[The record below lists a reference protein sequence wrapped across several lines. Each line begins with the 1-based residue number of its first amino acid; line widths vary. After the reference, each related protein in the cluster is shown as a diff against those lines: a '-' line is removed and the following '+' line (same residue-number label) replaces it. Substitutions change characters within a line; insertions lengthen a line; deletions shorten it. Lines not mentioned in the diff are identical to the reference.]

1 MKAETAL
8 MYDAVHLFAKALHD
22 LDTSQ
27 QIDIK
32 PLSCDAVDFWPHGYS
47 LINYMKVVEMRG
59 LTGVIKFDHQG
70 FRSDFMLDIVELT
83 REGLKKIGTWNASEG
98 VNFTRTYGE
107 AYTQIVEIIQNK
119 TFVVTTILSSPYVM
133 RKEASE
139 KLTGNAQFE
148 GYAVDL
154 IHEISRTLG
163 FNYTIKLAPDGRY
176 GSLNRET
183 SEWDGM
189 IRPLEAK
196 ESLKRLRN
204 KDADLDL
211 EIDSISNGI
220 ERQKTE
226 QGRPQDLLLVPSNR
240 KAILIMTVLNAG
252 QHLSCISVMY
262 MNLHPILNAAG
273 SIYLDNNITAIVFAI
288 IMLLASIF
296 ASCTI
301 DKFGRKIILVVSS
314 LLSGFCLLA
323 LSVYFHLQAIG
334 FDVSAVS
341 WVPIA
346 SVLVYAGAF
355 KYGLGLVPIV
365 ITAEIF
371 PAKMKAI
378 GMTVADVMFVM
389 GGILSIQLYQV
400 LHKLGMFVPFYLFTV
415 SAFLVALYSG
425 FCIPETKGKS
435 LEQIQ
440 LMLKGDNISNKPE
453 KNGV

>member
-1 MKAETAL
+1 MVWIRPCTKLYLL
-8 MYDAVHLFAKALHD
+8 MHF
-22 LDTSQ
+22 
-27 QIDIK
+27 
-32 PLSCDAVDFWPHGYS
+32 
-47 LINYMKVVEMRG
+47 
-59 LTGVIKFDHQG
+59 
-70 FRSDFMLDIVELT
+70 
-83 REGLKKIGTWNASEG
+83 
-98 VNFTRTYGE
+98 
-107 AYTQIVEIIQNK
+107 
-119 TFVVTTILSSPYVM
+119 
-133 RKEASE
+133 
-139 KLTGNAQFE
+139 
-148 GYAVDL
+148 
-154 IHEISRTLG
+154 
-163 FNYTIKLAPDGRY
+163 
-176 GSLNRET
+176 
-183 SEWDGM
+183 
-189 IRPLEAK
+189 RPLEAK